1 MSIFSKLTEKPWLA
15 EQVKLDDLHE
25 GGEFALPTAKLG
37 LRVFLATIT
46 ILFSL
51 LAVTY
56 AGRMTFP
63 DWRPLS
69 EPWLLWPN
77 TAMLILSSIALQ
89 CAAFAAQRGE
99 SDGVRTGLLVGGV
112 FAFAF
117 LVGQL
122 LVWQRLEESG
132 YLAAA
137 NPANAFFYLIIGL
150 HGLHMLG
157 GLVAWG
163 RTSAKVWRGV
173 EVAQVRTSVELCA
186 FYWHFLLVV
195 WLVLF
200 TLLLFT

>member
-1 MSIFSKLTEKPWLA
+1 VSIISKLTEKPWLA
-15 EQVKLDDLHE
+15 EQGKIDDLHQ

-46 ILFSL
+46 VVFSL
-51 LAVTY
+51 VVIMY
-56 AGRMTFP
+56 ADRMTYG
-63 DWRPLS
+63 DWHPLS

-89 CAAFAAQRGE
+89 WAAFAAQRGE
-99 SDGVRTGLLVGGV
+99 SDGVRTGLLAGGA
-112 FAFAF
+112 FAIAF

-132 YLAAA
+132 YLAAG
-137 NPANAFFYLIIGL
+137 NPANAFFYLIIAA
-150 HGLHMLG
+150 HGAHMLG

-163 RTSAKVWRGV
+163 RTMAKLWRGV
-173 EVAQVRTSVELCA
+173 EVARVRTSVELCA
-186 FYWHFLLVV
+186 VYWHFLLVV

-200 TLLLFT
+200 ALLLFT